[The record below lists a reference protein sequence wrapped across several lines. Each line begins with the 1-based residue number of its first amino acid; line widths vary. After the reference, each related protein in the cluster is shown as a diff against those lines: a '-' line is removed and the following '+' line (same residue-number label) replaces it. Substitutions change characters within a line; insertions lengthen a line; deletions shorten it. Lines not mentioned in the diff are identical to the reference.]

1 MLMGGSVSENVLMC
15 NMTLNKQ
22 YQQLLAQNWF
32 QAHRTAERLSAS
44 LQRLKSDMPLTLEKF
59 CGADDLLL
67 EKLDAFRVRFT
78 DLQDCLGGKVFKSIL
93 LMEDEEPI
101 NMADTL
107 NRMEKRGI
115 IESVDQWRRFRE
127 IRNAFAHDYPE
138 AEAIRVEAIN
148 QAWYAASV
156 VLGIAQQVCLYC
168 GRQGVG
174 LTEIRRAD
182 L

>member
-1 MLMGGSVSENVLMC
+1 
-15 NMTLNKQ
+15 MTLNKH
-22 YQQLLAQNWF
+22 YQKLLEQNWF

-44 LQRLKSDMPLTLEKF
+44 LQRLKSEMPLTLETF
-59 CGADDLLL
+59 CRADDLFF

-78 DLQDCLGGKVFKSIL
+78 DLQDCLGGKIFKSVL

-107 NRMEKRGI
+107 NRMEKRSI
-115 IESVDQWRRFRE
+115 IESADQWRRFRE

-138 AEAIRVEAIN
+138 ADATRVQAIN
-148 QAWYAASV
+148 QAWHAASV
-156 VLGIAQQVCLYC
+156 VLGIAQQVYLYC
-168 GRQGVG
+168 DRQGVH
-174 LTEIRRAD
+174 LMEIRHAD